1 MKNSEGFM
9 STVFACAMI
18 TGIYTPGKPS
28 SPRVTSVT
36 GRSVTLEWTAPESDG
51 GSHITGYVV
60 IYGSPDAHRAL
71 FREFVKGPATCCTL
85 TDKLCPGRTYQFA
98 VAATNKNKVG
108 CREFSDFSFSFT
120 SSAESGNSF

>member
-1 MKNSEGFM
+1 
-9 STVFACAMI
+9 MI

-28 SPRVTSVT
+28 SPRVMSVT
-36 GRSVTLEWTAPESDG
+36 GRSVTLEWTVPESDG

-71 FREFVKGPATCCTL
+71 FKESVKGSATSCTL

-98 VAATNKNKVG
+98 VAAKNKVG
-108 CREFSDFSFSFT
+108 CGEFSDFSLSFT